1 MEENKAVQNDT
12 VTNEPMDNASEQ
24 PVEKTF
30 SQKEV
35 DELLQAETDRRVN
48 EALAKSKTKWQKELE
63 AKMAEEK
70 RLSQLS
76 AEERQREIAKQEAEK
91 FQAERDAFEKERAE
105 FARQKMQMELIKELE
120 TEGLPSSFSNFLLGV
135 DSESTFANLQAFK
148 AEYQSS
154 LQKAVE
160 QHVQEAL
167 RGNAPA
173 SATNSNKTMSRKE
186 FLNLP
191 ARQRTQMVQE
201 NPELVQEILNGK

>member
-1 MEENKAVQNDT
+1 MEEKQAVQNDV
-12 VTNEPMDNASEQ
+12 VTNESTDNANEQ

-76 AEERQREIAKQEAEK
+76 AEERQKEIERKEAEK
-91 FQAERDAFEKERAE
+91 FQAERDEFEKARAE
-105 FARQKMQMELIKELE
+105 FARQKLEMELFRELE
-120 TEGLPSSFSNFLLGV
+120 AEKLPTSFSKFLMGA
-135 DSESTFANLQAFK
+135 DTESTFANLQAFK
-148 AEYQSS
+148 TEYQTA

-167 RGNAPA
+167 RGNAPS
-173 SATNSNKTMSRKE
+173 SATNSNKAMTRKE
-186 FLNLP
+186 FINLP
-191 ARQRTQMVQE
+191 SKERSRMIKE
-201 NPELVQEILNGK
+201 NPELVQEILNS

>member
-1 MEENKAVQNDT
+1 MEVSIMEENQVMQ
-12 VTNEPMDNASEQ
+12 EQ
-24 PVEKTF
+24 QGEVV
-30 SQKEV
+30 V
-35 DELLQAETDRRVN
+35 DEQQAKVDVPEGKTYTDVELQKLLDAEADRRVN
-48 EALAKSKTKWQKELE
+48 QAKDKWLKEQ
-63 AKMAEEK
+63 AEEK

-120 TEGLPSSFSNFLLGV
+120 AEKLPSSFSNFLLGA
-135 DSESTFANLQAFK
+135 DTESTFANLQAFK
-148 AEYQSS
+148 TEYQSA

-173 SATNSNKTMSRKE
+173 SATGNSKMMSKNEFFRLSSKE
-186 FLNLP
+186 
-191 ARQRTQMVQE
+191 RTKMVQE

>member
-1 MEENKAVQNDT
+1 MEVSIMEENQVVQ
-12 VTNEPMDNASEQ
+12 EQ
-24 PVEKTF
+24 GEVV
-30 SQKEV
+30 V
-35 DELLQAETDRRVN
+35 DEQQAKVDVPEGKTYTDVELQKLLDAEADRRVN
-48 EALAKSKTKWQKELE
+48 QAKDKWLKEQ
-63 AKMAEEK
+63 AEEK

-120 TEGLPSSFSNFLLGV
+120 AEKLPSSFSNFLLGA
-135 DSESTFANLQAFK
+135 DTESTFANLQAFK
-148 AEYQSS
+148 TEYQSA

-173 SATNSNKTMSRKE
+173 SATGNSKMMSKNEFFRLSSKE
-186 FLNLP
+186 
-191 ARQRTQMVQE
+191 RTKMVQE